1 MGPFEKHAE
10 RLLER
15 GYAVVPIIPGTKKPG
30 FFHNGNWVG
39 LVEWT
44 KRFNGRSSLNSERKS
59 WGRNNTGIGVLA
71 GPASG
76 DLIGVDIDT
85 EDPQII
91 AALLVVLP
99 PTEVK
104 KAGAKG
110 ETRFYHGPSIG
121 SASWSIDGQ
130 RVVEIIGPGR
140 QTVLPPTVHPD
151 GAPYRW
157 LGPDTLEDLEPRD
170 LPALPTDIAMQISA
184 ILEPFGYRASPQRTV
199 SDTDSGGD
207 DDATPHRRLNEAALA
222 NLADWVPF
230 LKLYKARRTPRG
242 YEAVAIWRPSSS
254 GRSDQARTR
263 NLKIVPQGIRDFGAS
278 TGYTPLDLTMAAL
291 GCDLDA
297 AFAFLADRLGWGTPE
312 VSIGS
317 VGNSGNLVDLAG
329 NGANPTGNGE
339 DDSEDQARA
348 DPDPLE
354 SYTRVPGV
362 VGDIVDWITTTARRP
377 NRVLALGA
385 AITVVG
391 TLIGRRVAGPT
402 RSATHLYIV
411 TVAPATAGKDH
422 PRRCILPLLEAAHAG
437 THVHLGDITS
447 QSGFNRAMKD
457 SPLSIV
463 VIDEIAGFLG
473 RITSSKSSYWERR
486 LSGKLREQWSCS
498 FGAIG
503 TMTAADYSDT
513 RVMCP
518 AMSIFGT
525 STDNE
530 FWSVLQGGEVE
541 NGFFSRFLVLSSN
554 RQAPDQDPPGDP
566 LKVPKGL
573 AARLAELYCWGG
585 KPLATAGLNDPG
597 THFIPHVLPWA
608 DERAH
613 NCYRELTQWVERELD
628 NDMSKQAYLGRI
640 AEMAV
645 RLATIR
651 AAGHSGP
658 AARINL
664 LDMEW
669 GAAVAGTAITSM
681 MQQARD
687 CLAPTVRGEFT
698 EKLIQIIR
706 QHGSIT
712 RRKLQQRIKGRYRT
726 QEVNDMLTQAIEA
739 GLIVRTPTGYA
750 AGITALGN
758 ALGNGG
764 ERSPGTGE

>member
-1 MGPFEKHAE
+1 MGPFEQHSE

-44 KRFNGRSSLNSERKS
+44 KRFNGRSSLNSERRR
-59 WGRNNTGIGVLA
+59 WGQNNSGIGVLA

-85 EDPQII
+85 EDRLLV
-91 AALLVVLP
+91 AALLAVLP

-110 ETRFYHGPSIG
+110 ETRFYYGPGIG
-121 SASWSIDGQ
+121 SASWSINGQ

-157 LGPDTLEDLEPRD
+157 LGPDTLEDLEPRE
-170 LPALPTDIAMQISA
+170 LPALPADIAIQISA
-184 ILEPFGYRASPQRTV
+184 ALEPFGYRAPLQHG
-199 SDTDSGGD
+199 TDGSGDGD
-207 DDATPHRRLNEAALA
+207 TPHRQLNEAALA
-222 NLADWVPF
+222 KLADWVPF

-254 GRSDQARTR
+254 GRPDQARSR
-263 NLKIVPQGIRDFGAS
+263 NLKIVPQGIRDFGAG

-297 AFAFLADRLGWGTPE
+297 AFAFLAGRLSWGTTD
-312 VSIGS
+312 VSIGL
-317 VGNSGNLVDLAG
+317 VGNSGNSASPTG
-329 NGANPTGNGE
+329 NGASSVGNGE
-339 DDSEDQARA
+339 DDTEDEARTG
-348 DPDPLE
+348 PDPLE
-354 SYTRVPGV
+354 PYTQIPGA
-362 VGDIVDWITTTARRP
+362 VGDIIDWITSTARRP

-385 AITVVG
+385 AIATVG

-402 RSATHLYIV
+402 RSATHLYVV
-411 TVAPATAGKDH
+411 TMAPATAGKDH
-422 PRRCILPLLEAAHAG
+422 PRRCILPLLEAARAG

-473 RITSSKSSYWERR
+473 RITSPKSSYWERR

-513 RVMCP
+513 RIMCP

-525 STDNE
+525 STDAE

-541 NGFFSRFLVLSSN
+541 NGFFSRFLVLASN
-554 RQAPDQDPPGDP
+554 CQAPDQDPPGDP
-566 LKVPKGL
+566 FKVPKAL
-573 AARLAELYCWGG
+573 ATRLAELYCWGG

-597 THFIPHVLPWA
+597 THFIPHILPWA

-613 NCYRELTQWVERELD
+613 DCYRELIRWVDRELES
-628 NDMSKQAYLGRI
+628 DMSKQAYLGRI
-640 AEMAV
+640 AETAI

-658 AARINL
+658 RAQINL

-669 GAAVAGTAITSM
+669 GAGVAGVAITGM
-681 MQQARD
+681 MQRAQD
-687 CLAPTVRGEFT
+687 CLAPTARSEFA
-698 EKLIQIIR
+698 EKLIRIIQQR
-706 QHGSIT
+706 GTIT
-712 RRKLQQRIKGRYRT
+712 RRNLQRHIRGRYRT
-726 QEVNDMLTQAIEA
+726 QEVDDMLKQAIEA
-739 GLIVRTPTGYA
+739 GFIVKTPNGY
-750 AGITALGN
+750 
-758 ALGNGG
+758 
-764 ERSPGTGE
+764 GTGN